1 MRVKA
6 AISSATLD
14 FGYIQTA
21 RQRLED
27 ARRSKTP
34 PPPPPNNPRARES
47 IERTCADIRSFGE
60 QLAEAFWIAIFKAVH
75 CSSKIDFACQRPIAL
90 AEYLRHSFANPKTRS
105 LHEIEQ
111 RWLFRQLEKALSS

>member
-6 AISSATLD
+6 AISSTTLD
-14 FGYIQTA
+14 FGYIETA
-21 RQRLED
+21 RHGW
-27 ARRSKTP
+27 KTP
-34 PPPPPNNPRARES
+34 AGVKRPLRHPPTILELEKALSGRV
-47 IERTCADIRSFGE
+47 RTLE
-60 QLAEAFWIAIFKAVH
+60 VLQLAEAFWIAIFKAVH

>member
-1 MRVKA
+1 MPA
-6 AISSATLD
+6 ALKRASATTN
-14 FGYIQTA
+14 G
-21 RQRLED
+21 
-27 ARRSKTP
+27 RRV
-34 PPPPPNNPRARES
+34 RES
-47 IERTCADIRSFGE
+47 IGRAHGDITILGK
-60 QLAEAFWIAIFKAVH
+60 QLAEAFCIVIFKAVH